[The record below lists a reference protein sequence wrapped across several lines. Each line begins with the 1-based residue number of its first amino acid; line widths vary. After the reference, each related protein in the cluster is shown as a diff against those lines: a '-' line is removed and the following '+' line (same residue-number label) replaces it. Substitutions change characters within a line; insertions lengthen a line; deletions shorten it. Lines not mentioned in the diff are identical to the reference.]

1 MKRKFLIKV
10 CGMRDSE
17 NITQVAVQEPS
28 LMGFIFY
35 PGSPR
40 YVGDSFRLPDS
51 LSPCVKR
58 VGVVVNE
65 SVQEIKRIAD
75 RHHLNYVQLHGD
87 ESVDEVKAL
96 YELGISVIKVFRID
110 EQFDF
115 ASTLAYQAYVEYFL
129 FDTKGE
135 NYGGN
140 AKRFPWKVLEKYT
153 GAIPFLLSGGIG
165 LEHLEEVKKLG
176 YGQLAGIDLNSGVE
190 QMPGVKDVEKVKKVI
205 HYFKREGHEI

>member
-1 MKRKFLIKV
+1 MKKKFLVKV

-40 YVGDSFRLPDS
+40 YVGESFQVPDS

-65 SVQEIKRIAD
+65 SVQEIKRIVD
-75 RHHLNYVQLHGD
+75 RHHLHYVQLHGD
-87 ESVDEVKAL
+87 ESVDVVKAL

-110 EQFDF
+110 ERFDF
-115 ASTLAYQAYVEYFL
+115 ASTLAYQEYVDYFL

-140 AKRFPWKVLEKYT
+140 GKRFPWKVLEKYT
-153 GAIPFLLSGGIG
+153 SAVPFLLSGGIG

-176 YGQLAGIDLNSGVE
+176 YSQLAGIDLNSGVE
-190 QMPGVKDVEKVKKVI
+190 QMPGVKDVEKVKEVI
-205 HYFKREGHEI
+205 HYFKRDGHEV